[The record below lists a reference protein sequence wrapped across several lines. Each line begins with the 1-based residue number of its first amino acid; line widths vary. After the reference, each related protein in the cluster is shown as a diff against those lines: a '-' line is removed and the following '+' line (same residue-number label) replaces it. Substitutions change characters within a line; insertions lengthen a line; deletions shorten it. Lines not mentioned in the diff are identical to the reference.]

1 MQKEFQ
7 KLVDYLLNMANSDNN
22 YEDITEEIKEL
33 DKEISLKKNEV
44 KQAKMTMS
52 TTNYAKENDRIIDEN
67 IKIGLENKRLVY
79 NHELEKT
86 MRHLNKAS
94 TDEEDLH
101 DSLTTVV
108 MRLKSLRSLE
118 EVLNEKLKNSDKS
131 LEPFYESMLAK
142 ENEEKTKLL
151 QKKEQLTKQYDEVKE
166 RLSYYGNLRVDI
178 ESKLTNIK
186 TRLEDTLTA
195 LSNPNFYVDEILK
208 KKDEEQIDTLNK
220 ELEDLETQKLKLIT
234 DPVYI
239 ANEANNLFLEEDY
252 PATLNC
258 LKELVTIIKSKP
270 YMEESLNN
278 LKDKLSQSE
287 ETLEAFTSEIEN
299 KTYLGED
306 SKIVEERIDYLK
318 NKLDEL
324 SNQEKIIQEKINKI
338 DRQEIINIDAKMT
351 NVHNLY
357 DTLKDEYEEY
367 KNIIFNLDENTSPR
381 KKASLQSAYTRKK
394 QEMEQVNTILNNYQ
408 KELETLILQS
418 EKLQNIELV
427 KIKEEY
433 QAIDQEILSLKK
445 QGKTKVKDILA
456 MEKDK
461 NTLKELSD
469 DVEAIKHRQKFKKT
483 ADEVYNELETLLTGQ
498 KKVAVEEKE
507 VLNDFRIEEEP
518 IVPLIKEPYETV
530 NKTVLETADQN
541 IDDTLV
547 FPPRNMPNKERLKVV
562 SIEPLKT
569 PNEEKKVEQLETL
582 NTNEE
587 DEYISFNDILNS
599 EAPYEN

>member
-234 DPVYI
+234 DPY
-239 ANEANNLFLEEDY
+239 F
-252 PATLNC
+252 
-258 LKELVTIIKSKP
+258 
-270 YMEESLNN
+270 
-278 LKDKLSQSE
+278 
-287 ETLEAFTSEIEN
+287 
-299 KTYLGED
+299 
-306 SKIVEERIDYLK
+306 
-318 NKLDEL
+318 
-324 SNQEKIIQEKINKI
+324 
-338 DRQEIINIDAKMT
+338 
-351 NVHNLY
+351 
-357 DTLKDEYEEY
+357 
-367 KNIIFNLDENTSPR
+367 
-381 KKASLQSAYTRKK
+381 
-394 QEMEQVNTILNNYQ
+394 
-408 KELETLILQS
+408 
-418 EKLQNIELV
+418 
-427 KIKEEY
+427 
-433 QAIDQEILSLKK
+433 
-445 QGKTKVKDILA
+445 
-456 MEKDK
+456 
-461 NTLKELSD
+461 
-469 DVEAIKHRQKFKKT
+469 
-483 ADEVYNELETLLTGQ
+483 
-498 KKVAVEEKE
+498 
-507 VLNDFRIEEEP
+507 
-518 IVPLIKEPYETV
+518 
-530 NKTVLETADQN
+530 
-541 IDDTLV
+541 
-547 FPPRNMPNKERLKVV
+547 
-562 SIEPLKT
+562 
-569 PNEEKKVEQLETL
+569 
-582 NTNEE
+582 
-587 DEYISFNDILNS
+587 
-599 EAPYEN
+599 